1 MIMKR
6 RGSHIDPGTG
16 RNKRETG
23 SFIKRHSRRDEA
35 RADGMRPAEGGGI
48 RREMGRPAEKRV
60 TWRQREAT
68 RGAASRQPE
77 ETWNSGPDA
86 YRGRS

>member
-1 MIMKR
+1 MKR
-6 RGSHIDPGTG
+6 KGSHIDPGTG

-23 SFIKRHSRRDEA
+23 KLIKMRDRSAGA
-35 RADGMRPAEGGGI
+35 RTEGLRPAEDGGI
-48 RREMGRPAEKRV
+48 RKQNGRPAEKRV

-77 ETWNSGPDA
+77 ETWDRGPDA